1 MRDGLL
7 ISLAFAWHL
16 PHQHIE
22 DPSQT
27 RWMSIVAEVLSRNRC
42 ICESKIEGWRY
53 TFSQSFFEQNVS
65 PTVKIIAIFD
75 VIFESKVT
83 LTATWFYHW
92 RFRRAFSNKISPYSW
107 NYCDFQRFF
116 FQNKA
121 RNAGRSGE
129 NTGMREI
136 SQNAGFPARLRD
148 GWHLSMVTQVGS
160 FILVYVECKVAI
172 QWLAPGRPMTTIM
185 WLTRRQSDDC
195 GTN

>member
-1 MRDGLL
+1 MYLWIQNRRVTV
-7 ISLAFAWHL
+7 SL
-16 PHQHIE
+16 
-22 DPSQT
+22 
-27 RWMSIVAEVLSRNRC
+27 
-42 ICESKIEGWRY
+42 

-92 RFRRAFSNKISPYSW
+92 RFRRAFSNKMSPYSW

-172 QWLAPGRPMTTIM
+172 PMVSTRKTDDDHHVADSEAIGRLRHELIKSTGNPRISSGVKPTTI
-185 WLTRRQSDDC
+185 
-195 GTN
+195 

>member
-1 MRDGLL
+1 MYLWIQNRRVTV
-7 ISLAFAWHL
+7 SL
-16 PHQHIE
+16 
-22 DPSQT
+22 
-27 RWMSIVAEVLSRNRC
+27 
-42 ICESKIEGWRY
+42 
-53 TFSQSFFEQNVS
+53 TFSQSFFEQSVS

-92 RFRRAFSNKISPYSW
+92 SSRRAFSNKMSPYSW

-172 QWLAPGRPMTTIM
+172 PMVSTRKTDDDHPVADSEAIGRLRHELIKSTGNPRISSGVKPTTI
-185 WLTRRQSDDC
+185 
-195 GTN
+195 